1 MDGTLSREQ
10 AAELLVAEVMIAK
23 PKTLPQYARVADVR
37 SVFEKKN
44 VRTVLL
50 VDGQEFRGAIERDGL
65 PLTAAD
71 DEPALRFADAEPLT
85 TTPDTPMREVLPLL
99 DVREEPRLVVL
110 DEDGVTLRGLLC
122 TDSGGT
128 GFCRR
133 PS

>member
-1 MDGTLSREQ
+1 M
-10 AAELLVAEVMIAK
+10 LVGEVMIAN
-23 PKTLPQYARVADVR
+23 PKTLPASALVGDVR
-37 SVFEKKN
+37 DVFEKRT

-50 VDGQEFRGAIERDGL
+50 AEDGVFRGAIERDGL
-65 PLTAAD
+65 PLTAAAE
-71 DEPALRFADAEPLT
+71 EPALRFADNEPLT

-99 DVREEPRLVVL
+99 DGRDEPRLVVL

-122 TDSGGT
+122 ADSSGT